1 VVALQGTASRQWTQ
15 YHLYLYNE
23 VVAYKNKIYV
33 CILQNKGIVPTD
45 VNYWTM
51 IEDAPTDVLCPI
63 VGLNAIS
70 STVDMED
77 YFQAGAV
84 EQYPFPVGVPGQPFN
99 PTPRRLLNSILGFC
113 WNGIFTPSVVT
124 TALDTQNSTATTTS
138 ELLNRFRPVP
148 PYYRRYSVGLG
159 VTVPAATTSTSFT
172 ADGYANLVYTSVVA
186 IYTTIVY
193 GSTLDSQ
200 RNTNLIGV
208 ASMNAGNLGVS
219 FFDNKINGPL
229 RVKGADIYNISI
241 ELRDEMN
248 EPYPVTNNGI
258 CTFTL
263 KLTYKDSQSE
273 K

>member
-1 VVALQGTASRQWTQ
+1 M
-15 YHLYLYNE
+15 YD
-23 VVAYKNKIYV
+23 
-33 CILQNKGIVPTD
+33 CILQNKGIVPT
-45 VNYWTM
+45 NATYWAL
-51 IEDAPTDVLCPI
+51 IENAPTSIYCPI
-63 VGLNAIS
+63 VGLNTIS

-84 EQYPFPVGVPGQPFN
+84 QQYPFPVGVPGQPFN

-113 WNGIFTPSVVT
+113 WNGVFSPSVVS
-124 TALDTQNSTATTTS
+124 TALDTQTSTATTTT

-148 PYYRRYSVGLG
+148 QYFRRYTEVGLSQI
-159 VTVPAATTSTSFT
+159 PFATTSSSFT

-186 IYTTIVY
+186 IYTTVVY

-263 KLTYKDSQSE
+263 KLTYKDTQSE

>member
-1 VVALQGTASRQWTQ
+1 V
-15 YHLYLYNE
+15 YY
-23 VVAYKNKIYV
+23 
-33 CILQNKGIVPTD
+33 CILQNKGIVPT
-45 VNYWTM
+45 NATYWTLYLNS
-51 IEDAPTDVLCPI
+51 PTSVQCPI
-63 VGLNAIS
+63 VGLNTIS
-70 STVDMED
+70 STFDMED

-84 EQYPFPVGVPGQPFN
+84 QQYPFPIGIPGQPFN

-113 WNGIFTPSVVT
+113 WNGVFTPSVVS
-124 TALDTQNSTATTTS
+124 TALDTQTSTSTGTTD
-138 ELLNRFRPVP
+138 LLNRFRPVP
-148 PYYRRYSVGLG
+148 QYYRRYTVGVG
-159 VTVPAATTSTSFT
+159 VQPYATTSSSYT

-263 KLTYKDSQSE
+263 KLTYKDTQAE